1 MVVVNHQIA
10 FYSHSQVVI
19 IYIEVLKMLKNLKL
33 LRTRYGISQS
43 ALALAIGVSQQSIN
57 KYENHNIEPDIETL
71 VRMAD
76 FFNTSVDFLVGHS
89 SIRNEEASADCL
101 SEAERI
107 LIDNYRALNNRQ
119 KEAVNAVIDSY
130 TY

>member
-1 MVVVNHQIA
+1 
-10 FYSHSQVVI
+10 
-19 IYIEVLKMLKNLKL
+19 MLKNLKL